1 MPIYVYKAKL
11 GPGKTREGELFAVS
25 RAAALEQ
32 IAAQGMIPVSVGEKG
47 ETGNAGPGIRLKRRV
62 RSRDVTI
69 FTRQLSSLTK
79 SGVPILSALS
89 TTASQ
94 TDNPAFRKVL
104 EIMESDIREGGM
116 LSDALARF
124 PDLFSGVYVN
134 MVRAGESAGKLDII
148 LQRLADAREKE
159 DDVRRRVQ
167 SAMAYPA
174 LVITVGVLTVFL
186 LLTFFMPRVIS
197 LFRNFEDLPWP
208 TRTLMAISSVFS
220 GYWYWMVLLAVV
232 LGFLYRR
239 MASTEKGRFALDGA
253 KLKMPMFGGFIMRH
267 QMAMF
272 SRTLSLLI
280 QAGINIDRAMRLS
293 AGALS
298 NAVIRKQLQNA
309 ADETVNQGTPFS
321 AALQKVSSVP
331 PMVINMSAVGEKGGR
346 LDEAL
351 AEVAGFYE
359 AEIDQQTRIVM
370 SLIEPV
376 LILVVGGIVGFIV
389 AAMLLPIFKLSISM

>member
-1 MPIYVYKAKL
+1 MPIYAYKAKL
-11 GPGKTREGELFAVS
+11 GPGKTMEGELFASS

-32 IAAQGMIPVSVGEKG
+32 IASQGMVPVSVSEKG
-47 ETGNAGPGIRLKRRV
+47 EAGNAGPGIRLKRRV

-94 TDNPAFRKVL
+94 TDNPAFRKVV
-104 EIMESDIREGGM
+104 EMMETDIREGGM
-116 LSDALARF
+116 LSDAMARF
-124 PDLFSGVYVN
+124 PEMFSGVYVN

-159 DDVRRRVQ
+159 DEVRRRVQ

-174 LVITVGVLTVFL
+174 LVISVGVLTVFL

-208 TRTLMAISSVFS
+208 TKALMAVSKVFS
-220 GYWYWMVLLAVV
+220 GYWFWMVLVVLV
-232 LGFLYRR
+232 LGFFYRR
-239 MASTEKGRFALDGA
+239 MQSTEKGRFTIDGA
-253 KLKMPMFGGFIMRH
+253 KLKMPLFGGFIMRH
-267 QMAMF
+267 QMAVF

-359 AEIDQQTRIVM
+359 AEIDQQTRVVM

-389 AAMLLPIFKLSISM
+389 AAMLLPIFKLSISL